1 MRCMSKCRVLRRPTR
16 RAVKTNAT
24 WMKRQRNVER
34 RKFPL
39 AGVLILFS
47 YLLEKPLHKKLS
59 HNGDDANALGGVCQH
74 IVLRWSMQHYAL
86 AFSPRCVCH
95 RSATFLARKYACI
108 CSEMCLDEIFLTQG
122 HKKQR
127 CNRLITNGNSI

>member
-1 MRCMSKCRVLRRPTR
+1 MP
-16 RAVKTNAT
+16 RAARANAT
-24 WMKRQRNVER
+24 CREDQRNVDETPTQR
-34 RKFPL
+34 GASEVPL